1 MLSGVSIFFYTIVS
15 IYIYICDVVVRIL
28 LLTQRFKVQ
37 LFLQLFF
44 STNKMDEKI
53 YRTFKYFFKVSYPQE
68 VTSPR
73 KKRLSA
79 NPKQVPHVI
88 KKVSD

>member
-1 MLSGVSIFFYTIVS
+1 
-15 IYIYICDVVVRIL
+15 
-28 LLTQRFKVQ
+28 
-37 LFLQLFF
+37 
-44 STNKMDEKI
+44 MDEKI

-88 KKVSD
+88 KKVFD